1 VAVLSDL
8 LSKVRLEL
16 GDNAT
21 QFTTNLT
28 GTGSIKDFYLDVKPV
43 DATYLVVTVNGVA
56 QANPTNFTV
65 EENLGVIHF
74 NSASTTKTGSGGGA
88 GTSSFTVNNT
98 TGIVV
103 GMSITGTG
111 IATTAMVSS
120 ITGSTIVNV
129 SVVNTGAV
137 SGTVTFTQI
146 PKNGAPIVVSG
157 VHYRYF
163 TSAELTT
170 FLNTAVLQHTDNRT
184 DSYGSN
190 ITIASIPPVEE
201 YPVAILATVEA
212 LWALATDAAFDI
224 NITAPDGVVI
234 PRNQR
239 FAQLSMIIQARKEQY
254 RELCAALN
262 VGLWRIEMGILR
274 RISRTTNKLV
284 PVYMPQEID
293 DRTKP
298 ERVYIENNMKGRT
311 PPPSNV
317 GVYDIILTQ
326 GDTWST
332 TFDFPLNLTDYL
344 VKAQIR
350 TYPESPVLS
359 AEFTVTTVTATTG
372 VVTLSLTS
380 DQTEDLPLKSFWD
393 VQVYKADGSFN
404 QTYVRGL
411 VFANRAV
418 TDENNVVSTPLAAPT
433 FIASTPP
440 AGTRTVAYSYQF
452 LATGPDPLFYV
463 QTGTLPTGLSL
474 GSTGLLS
481 GIPTT
486 AGTYNF
492 TIRVY
497 NSGLVFTTAQSTLPL
512 STLFTDLAVS
522 VVIS

>member
-8 LSKVRLEL
+8 LAKVRVEL

-28 GTGSIKDFYLDVKPV
+28 GDGSNKDFNLNVKPV

-65 EENLGVIHF
+65 EERLGVLHF
-74 NSASTTKTGSGGGA
+74 NTASTTKTGSGGGA
-88 GTSSFTVNNT
+88 GTSSFTVTST

-103 GMSITGTG
+103 GMSATGTG

-120 ITGSTIVNV
+120 ITGTNTVNV
-129 SVVNTGAV
+129 SVINTAAV
-137 SGTVTFTQI
+137 SGTVTFTQS
-146 PKNGAPIVVSG
+146 PKSGAPIVVTG
-157 VHYRYF
+157 LHYRYF
-163 TSAELTT
+163 TSDELTA

-184 DSYGSN
+184 DAYGSN
-190 ITIASIPPVEE
+190 ITISSIPPVEE

-224 NITAPDGVVI
+224 NITAPDGVMI
-234 PRNQR
+234 PRAQR
-239 FAQLSMIIQARKEQY
+239 FAQLSNIINGRKEQY

-262 VGLWRIEMGILR
+262 VGLWRIEIGILR

-293 DRTKP
+293 DSTKP
-298 ERVYIENNMKGRT
+298 ERVYMENNLKGRT
-311 PPPSNV
+311 PLPSNV

-332 TFDFPLNLTDYL
+332 NFDFPLNLTGYL

-350 TYPESPVLS
+350 TYPESPILA

-380 DQTEDLPLKSFWD
+380 DQTQDLPLKSFWD
-393 VQVYKADGSFN
+393 VQVYNSAGTFN

-418 TDENNVVSTPLAAPT
+418 TEE
-433 FIASTPP
+433 
-440 AGTRTVAYSYQF
+440 
-452 LATGPDPLFYV
+452 
-463 QTGTLPTGLSL
+463 
-474 GSTGLLS
+474 
-481 GIPTT
+481 
-486 AGTYNF
+486 
-492 TIRVY
+492 
-497 NSGLVFTTAQSTLPL
+497 
-512 STLFTDLAVS
+512 
-522 VVIS
+522 